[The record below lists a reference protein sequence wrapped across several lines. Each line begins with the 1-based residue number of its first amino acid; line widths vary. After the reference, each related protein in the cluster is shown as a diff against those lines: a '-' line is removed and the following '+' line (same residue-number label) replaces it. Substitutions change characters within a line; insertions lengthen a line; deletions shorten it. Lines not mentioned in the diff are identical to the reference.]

1 MGLYAWGGCLI
12 TQYAYHWGALAA
24 GRLAGFLAAFGLF
37 VPAPRR
43 GLLALVLF
51 DLTGF
56 LFAISHLLRCVWTMH
71 RGQLRTYN
79 FFGSR
84 SSNDKKTLGHFHHL
98 FEVRSF
104 SPLACADRRGEIESR
119 AMHALVVIWF
129 QWVRDWGYPGIIL
142 LMAMES
148 SIFPVPSELVI
159 PPAAYWAE
167 QGRYSLWGVVLA
179 GTVGSYLGAAATYWV
194 ARWVGR
200 PLVIRYGRY
209 FFVPEAKLLRAER
222 WLGRYEAGSVF
233 FARLLPV
240 VRHLIGIPAG
250 LVRMNFTIYSVMT
263 IIGSAIW
270 CSILAWFGARVIGDQ
285 PQLLDNPTEMVNV
298 LGSRFHWI
306 AGLVLA
312 LAVLHILVLRLTA
325 KPQAAP
331 EPGQ

>member
-1 MGLYAWGGCLI
+1 
-12 TQYAYHWGALAA
+12 
-24 GRLAGFLAAFGLF
+24 LAGFLAAFGLF
-37 VPAPRR
+37 VPARRR

-56 LFAISHLLRCVWTMH
+56 LFAISHLLCCVWTTH
-71 RGQLRTYN
+71 RRQHRIHS
-79 FFGSR
+79 FFGLR
-84 SSNDKKTLGHFHHL
+84 SSNHKETTRHFQWI
-98 FEVRSF
+98 FEVRPF
-104 SPLACADRRGEIESR
+104 AHLACADRLTEVESR
-119 AMHALVVIWF
+119 AMHAFVVIWF

-222 WLGRYEAGSVF
+222 WLARYEAGSVF

-250 LVRMNFTIYSVMT
+250 LVRMNFTVYSIMT

-270 CSILAWFGARVIGDQ
+270 CGILAWFGAQVIGDQ
-285 PQLLDNPTEMVNV
+285 PQLLDNPSEMVNV
-298 LGSRFHWI
+298 LVSRFHWI
-306 AGLVLA
+306 AGLALA
-312 LAVLHILVLRLTA
+312 LAILYILIMRLTA
-325 KPQAAP
+325 KPDPARQP
-331 EPGQ
+331 NL